1 VGRAS
6 YGRRVAEPQRP
17 DERFDN
23 PVERLRL
30 LGGDDAAIESF
41 LDTLDVQAP
50 RAREML
56 AELAR
61 TRPLADPDAFPA
73 AHRQAVAAL
82 ESLGRH
88 GYRGWASGRRLGPLR
103 PVARV
108 LVEVI
113 ARYLVVAYLR
123 NVATSMRNLYWLR
136 ELQAPPETPERRL
149 LRRARLDAVGLVEVF
164 PRRGLG
170 VPTFVFG
177 GIAVPLAVSVGR
189 LTTGA
194 LQSPAQAAIVGV
206 VGAVIVVL
214 VAQLVLSGTA
224 MASRR
229 IRLATAGPLK
239 ALWQAIGWARN
250 PPRDQ
255 SRTFAIVAIVLTSL
269 AWIVIP
275 VAVGL
280 ALAR

>member
-1 VGRAS
+1 VP
-6 YGRRVAEPQRP
+6 EPTRP

-30 LGGDDAAIESF
+30 LGEDDAAIASF

-61 TRPLADPDAFPA
+61 SRPIADPEAFPE
-73 AHRQAVAAL
+73 AHRHAVAAL

-88 GYRGWASGRRLGPLR
+88 GYKGWGGGRRLGPLR
-103 PVARV
+103 PAARF
-108 LVEVI
+108 LVERL
-113 ARYLVVAYLR
+113 ARYLVVSYLR
-123 NVATSMRNLYWLR
+123 EVSTSMRNLYWLR
-136 ELQAPPETPERRL
+136 EMQSAPGTEERRL
-149 LRRARLDAVGLVEVF
+149 LWRARRDAVGLVEVF

-170 VPTFVFG
+170 VPTFVIG
-177 GIAVPLAVSVGR
+177 GVAVPVSVSVGR
-189 LTTGA
+189 LATGA
-194 LQSPAQAAIVGV
+194 LQSPAQAVVVGLVGAAIV
-206 VGAVIVVL
+206 AL
-214 VAQLVLSGTA
+214 LAQLILSGTA

-229 IRLATAGPLK
+229 IRLATEGPLG
-239 ALWQAIGWARN
+239 ALWQAIGWARR

-255 SRTFAIVAIVLTSL
+255 SKTFAAVAIVLTSL

-275 VAVGL
+275 VAVGF
-280 ALAR
+280 ALAT